1 MKKLIF
7 EKENN
12 KKQTN
17 SLDEEESESSEN
29 DLKIRF
35 LLFWQK
41 SKSFTWTFLL
51 ESESF
56 FYISCMP
63 GKNVGRVKSNFQYLN
78 LQYAKTELSYQLS
91 KHILEN
97 KSSALRCCTSVCL
110 GLLFPK
116 GLS

>member
-56 FYISCMP
+56 FLHKLHAWEKCWACQ
-63 GKNVGRVKSNFQYLN
+63 K
-78 LQYAKTELSYQLS
+78 
-91 KHILEN
+91 
-97 KSSALRCCTSVCL
+97 
-110 GLLFPK
+110 
-116 GLS
+116 

>member
-35 LLFWQK
+35 LLF
-41 SKSFTWTFLL
+41 
-51 ESESF
+51 
-56 FYISCMP
+56 
-63 GKNVGRVKSNFQYLN
+63 
-78 LQYAKTELSYQLS
+78 
-91 KHILEN
+91 
-97 KSSALRCCTSVCL
+97 
-110 GLLFPK
+110 
-116 GLS
+116 